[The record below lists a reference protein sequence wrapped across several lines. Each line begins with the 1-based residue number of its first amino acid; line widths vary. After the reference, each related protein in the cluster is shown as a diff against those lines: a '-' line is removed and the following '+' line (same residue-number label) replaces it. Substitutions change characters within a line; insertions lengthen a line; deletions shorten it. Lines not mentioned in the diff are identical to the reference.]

1 MTMNNKVAVITG
13 AASGIGKATAE
24 LLAKQGA
31 KVVISDIQEVEG
43 IALANSINSN
53 GGKALFFKADVGN
66 ATEMEALIF
75 QTVKSFGALH
85 IAVNN
90 AGIGGESNAVADMS
104 IEGWL
109 KVINI
114 NLNSIFFGM
123 KYQIQAMLNSGG
135 GSIVNISSILGSVG
149 FANAAAYTA
158 AKHGIIGLT
167 QTAALE
173 YAAKNIRINAV
184 GPGFI
189 DTPLLNG
196 LDASLKQQIIA
207 LHPIGRL
214 GKSEEVAALIEW
226 LASDAA
232 SFVTGSYYAIDG
244 GYLAR

>member
-1 MTMNNKVAVITG
+1 MNNKVAVITG

>member
-1 MTMNNKVAVITG
+1 MTMNNKVAVVTG

-43 IALANSINSN
+43 KALADSINSN
-53 GGKALFFKADVGN
+53 GGNALFIKADVGN
-66 ATEMEALIF
+66 ASEMEAFIIE
-75 QTVKSFGALH
+75 TVKNFGALH

-123 KYQIQAMLNSGG
+123 KYQIQAMLNTGG

>member
-1 MTMNNKVAVITG
+1 MTMNNKVAVVTG

-43 IALANSINSN
+43 KALADSINSN
-53 GGKALFFKADVGN
+53 GGKALFIKADVGN
-66 ATEMEALIF
+66 ASEMEALIIE
-75 QTVKSFGALH
+75 TVKNFGALH

-123 KYQIQAMLNSGG
+123 KYQIQAMLNTGG